1 MPILIE
7 GVRYFTAGDVTEKA
21 KVSRQTLWRW
31 RQEGHAPSGRRYRGR
46 HLLFTEEE
54 LTQVVRF
61 AHRLEPAG
69 PALEAGSSVLPP
81 QSNGGLKWQATDEP

>member
-1 MPILIE
+1 MPIQID
-7 GVRYFTAGDVTEKA
+7 GVRYFTAGDVTKEA

-31 RQEGHAPSGRRYRGR
+31 RQEGRAPSGRRYRGR

-54 LTQVVRF
+54 LAEVVRF

-69 PALEAGSSVLPP
+69 PATSAGPSLLSP
-81 QSNGGLKWQATDEP
+81 QSNGGLKWQTTDEL